1 MEIGCSAFIILVELN
16 QLKAL
21 IISVELDVDESI
33 PLKNKNENR
42 TEISLRRSKQ
52 KVLRYFWDEWNTL
65 VPQKHEWSS
74 SGHWVLSKGGR
85 MDRKKH
91 EWISTYEVFDQC
103 KWTLCISRSKWL
115 HTRCPCH
122 FTVCVSAVFLMAYR
136 LSALINYKNHKW
148 AQNNRQCDNER
159 TSYVGNTR
167 EKRDTHT
174 HTKKHHS
181 HNEWI
186 EEEKKIDRML
196 NKNYIEKIQ
205 NRKRKIRSRK
215 ATTRHTH
222 TDWVSEEWERLCHSF
237 DW

>member
-1 MEIGCSAFIILVELN
+1 MNEFPLMRCSTSANELCAYLVRN
-16 QLKAL
+16 G
-21 IISVELDVDESI
+21 
-33 PLKNKNENR
+33 
-42 TEISLRRSKQ
+42 
-52 KVLRYFWDEWNTL
+52 Y
-65 VPQKHEWSS
+65 
-74 SGHWVLSKGGR
+74 
-85 MDRKKH
+85 
-91 EWISTYEVFDQC
+91 
-103 KWTLCISRSKWL
+103 
-115 HTRCPCH
+115 TRCPCH

-174 HTKKHHS
+174 KKHHS

-222 TDWVSEEWERLCHSF
+222 TQIEWVKNGRDCAILLTDRLMWASAYHSYRSPRKNKTEKCTWYFCFQLIGPRLAKPIKMSGRERERER
-237 DW
+237 DIERGRE